1 MEQVIDKMRLKD
13 QIMITRAKMNEIW
26 NRLGYTDEEVLAV
39 SIELDNLMNQYQQ
52 LFAQELIRPAN

>member
-13 QIMITRAKMNEIW
+13 QIKITRAKMNEIW